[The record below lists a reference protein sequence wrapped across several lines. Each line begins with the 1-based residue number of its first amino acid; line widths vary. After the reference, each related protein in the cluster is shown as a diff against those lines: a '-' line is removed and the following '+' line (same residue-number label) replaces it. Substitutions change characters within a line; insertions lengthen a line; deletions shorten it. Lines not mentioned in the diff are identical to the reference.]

1 MHRVH
6 AFFKSF
12 CSCWFWKISVCVFQ
26 DSMIIIA
33 SDANLEE
40 EVCKIGKPGILSGG
54 TFVDLSRR
62 ELRQQAKQ
70 NL

>member
-1 MHRVH
+1 
-6 AFFKSF
+6 
-12 CSCWFWKISVCVFQ
+12 
-26 DSMIIIA
+26 MIIIA
-33 SDANLEE
+33 SDANLE

>member
-1 MHRVH
+1 
-6 AFFKSF
+6 
-12 CSCWFWKISVCVFQ
+12 
-26 DSMIIIA
+26 MIIIA

-54 TFVDLSRR
+54 TFVDLSRH
-62 ELRQQAKQ
+62 ELRQQTKQ